1 MPLED
6 ALRAYGTK
14 DPSVLYRLRQY
25 FPSDQITQAQ
35 LAQALPLLGIMP
47 TGGAVLNQN
56 QVLASSM
63 LQSLGQQAQAQS
75 TQAQSAQAQSALGTA
90 GSAGTSYGGFYSPSA
105 SYGAFSNQSVPGGGG
120 VGVASTTA
128 TQVPLS
134 LSIPQWQQWYGQN
147 VGKTILVNGAL
158 KTIGQDISPDQMLA
172 AFQNNT
178 VGWGQ
183 PTIGALAPQT
193 PTYFGTGATAAAPE
207 TAGLS
212 QMAQI
217 DPASEAARQWLASSI
232 GQPGAAA
239 ANMLSLYKGVDPTSF
254 AMMQALGQQ
263 IGGNLAL
270 GSTLDPTTQMQIAQ
284 AARAAQGA
292 RGNVYGV
299 APAVEEALTQGQA
312 GLALQ
317 QQRQQAAQSYLASG
331 VSPGA
336 TGLNLLRN
344 QQAATQSYLGSGVT
358 PYQAG
363 AGYLANAINM
373 ANQATAGG
381 PVYQPTGI
389 TQSPSP
395 YSYLN
400 PTYGLSMGQQANQ
413 MYNSLLQSYGL
424 QGSMTGPNQGMSA
437 LAGGVGGAASGALS
451 GAMLGSVVPGI
462 GTAVGA
468 VAGGLLGGL
477 GGGAKGYFG

>member
-1 MPLED
+1 MANGDTTLMPLAD
-6 ALRAYGTK
+6 ALRAYGSR
-14 DPSVLYRLRQY
+14 DPSVLYRLSQY
-25 FPSDQITQAQ
+25 FPSGQITQTQ

-47 TGGAVLNQN
+47 TGGAELNQN
-56 QVLASSM
+56 QILATAM
-63 LQSLGQQAQAQS
+63 LQNLGQQAQAQS
-75 TQAQSAQAQSALGTA
+75 AQAKSAQAQSAAGTA

-120 VGVASTTA
+120 VGVVSTTA

-178 VGWGQ
+178 ASWGQ
-183 PTIGALAPQT
+183 PTVGALAPQT
-193 PTYFGTGATAAAPE
+193 PTYFGTGATAVAPE

-239 ANMLSLYKGVDPTSF
+239 ANMLSLYKGVDPTSY

-263 IGGNLAL
+263 VGGNLAL

-292 RGNVYGV
+292 RGNIYGV

-317 QQRQQAAQSYLASG
+317 QQRQQAAQSYLAG
-331 VSPGA
+331 GISPGA
-336 TGLNLLRN
+336 VGLNLLRN

-389 TQSPSP
+389 TQSASP

-400 PTYGLSMGQQANQ
+400 PTYGLSMGQQTNQ

-424 QGSMTGPNQGMSA
+424 QQ
-437 LAGGVGGAASGALS
+437 AGQQSGGGGGAAAGAAGGALS
-451 GAMLGSVVPGI
+451 GAMGGAALGPYGALAGAAI
-462 GTAVGA
+462 GAL
-468 VAGGLLGGL
+468 AGGL
-477 GGGAKGYFG
+477 KGYYS